1 VRRYPEVMPRHPD
14 DHVARGSEGSGV
26 RTLLLTAG
34 VVLAVVAT
42 LAAFVTDDPR
52 YLRLSVV
59 AAAWAFVAAAFAATR
74 RRGEQQAAAA
84 RESELRRAYER
95 ELDLEA
101 AARREFELEL
111 ENDLRAETDEVVRR
125 EVSALRGDIAALAR
139 VRGEMARV
147 AGYADDL
154 AGLSALRAE
163 VAALSGLRTDVA
175 ALASLRAE
183 VAGLSALR
191 GDVAALASLRA
202 DLGQLAELRADV
214 ARLRQEVAEQLNG
227 EMLVERIVMRT
238 QATRMPAEPAQG
250 DPAAS
255 SGLAGASLPPLG
267 AVPSWSDEP
276 PPRELT
282 GGWPAIRL
290 DEPRPTREFEHVRAE
305 RPRFSAPLSEPRTAT
320 FAFLPP
326 SPEPAPPAPSPLEWL
341 ADRSLLDPA
350 ELPPGA
356 RSRHAAA
363 EPGLFDAPPPAHA
376 TAEPEPPAVE
386 LPLRPV
392 PYRRRRTDDTDELG
406 RPEPADDV
414 TAERPLAPPDPAP
427 QTDGQTRLAEILA
440 ESGVR
445 PSGRRQHRYRED
457 DGPDDVLA
465 RVLRQN

>member
-1 VRRYPEVMPRHPD
+1 VRRYPQVMPRHPD
-14 DHVARGSEGSGV
+14 DQVARGSEGSRL

-74 RRGEQQAAAA
+74 WRGEQQAAAA
-84 RESELRRAYER
+84 RESDLRRAYER

-139 VRGEMARV
+139 VRQEMARI

-175 ALASLRAE
+175 ALASLRA
-183 VAGLSALR
+183 
-191 GDVAALASLRA
+191 
-202 DLGQLAELRADV
+202 DLGQLAALRADV
-214 ARLRQEVAEQLNG
+214 ARLRQEVAEQLDG
-227 EMLVERIVMRT
+227 ELLVERIVMRT
-238 QATRMPAEPAQG
+238 QATRRSAEPAQG
-250 DPAAS
+250 PAAS
-255 SGLAGASLPPLG
+255 SGLAGASGPPLG

-290 DEPRPTREFEHVRAE
+290 DEPRPTREFEYLRAE
-305 RPRFSAPLSEPRTAT
+305 QPRFSSPLSEPRTAT
-320 FAFLPP
+320 FTFRPP
-326 SPEPAPPAPSPLEWL
+326 PPEPAPPAPSPLEWL

-363 EPGLFDAPPPAHA
+363 EPGLFDAPPPAPPA
-376 TAEPEPPAVE
+376 VAPEPPAAEPPV
-386 LPLRPV
+386 RPV

-406 RPEPADDV
+406 RPDPGDIV
-414 TAERPLAPPDPAP
+414 TAERPLVAPDPAP
-427 QTDGQTRLAEILA
+427 QTDGHARLAEILA